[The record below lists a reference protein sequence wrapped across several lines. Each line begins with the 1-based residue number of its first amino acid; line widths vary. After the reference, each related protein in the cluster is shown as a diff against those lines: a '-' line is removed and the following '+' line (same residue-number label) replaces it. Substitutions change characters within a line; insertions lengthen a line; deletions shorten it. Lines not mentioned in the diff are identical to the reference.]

1 MGRINQKK
9 NPLLFATIGN
19 YKKFARQQHQNLKES
34 SRFYADMINYAYNH
48 DIPFS
53 INWVSKKFYHK
64 SVACVNDALSSESY
78 SEYMRI
84 ITNSLFDGLYYMC
97 YKNIEYLCLV
107 DSGDYK
113 AALCIDSHILLHLH
127 RDQIYRASTGSVDF
141 NFNEGICSIIAIF
154 LASLWYK
161 QHAGIEIKKV
171 PGNTRTKLFNCAY
184 KNECKLPI
192 DILDTNWYT
201 TIIRVK
207 PFLRREHYRN
217 VRYGKGRNKSKLV
230 WIPSTLVNGYTRTA
244 RKEKKSKGGEGL
256 TKFLSP

>member
-1 MGRINQKK
+1 MSKFNQKK
-9 NPLLFATIGN
+9 NPLLFATIGD

-34 SRFYADMINYAYNH
+34 SWFYVDMINYAGDH

-53 INWVSKKFYHK
+53 INWISEKFYLK
-64 SVACVNDALSSESY
+64 SVACVNDALSNESY
-78 SEYMRI
+78 SDYMRI
-84 ITNSLFDGLYYMC
+84 ITNSLSDGLYYMC
-97 YKNIEYLCLV
+97 YKDIEYLCLV

-127 RDQIYRASTGSVDF
+127 RDQVYKASTGSVDF
-141 NFNEGICSIIAIF
+141 NFNEDMGRVIIIF

-171 PGNTRTKLFNCAY
+171 PGKTKTKLFNCVY
-184 KNECKLPI
+184 KNDCKLPV

-207 PFLRREHYRN
+207 PVLRRSHNRT
-217 VRYGKGRNKSKLV
+217 VRYGKGRGKSKIIFV
-230 WIPSTLVNGYTRTA
+230 PATLVNGYTRVA
-244 RKEKKSKGGEGL
+244 RKEKRVRDGGGHAN
-256 TKFLSP
+256 P